1 LRHPDFNRLACDEGV
16 ARIQLAVDP
25 DNHVIP
31 LTAIDE
37 VGVLVDFDENLV
49 VAITGVDAVLSVIR
63 R

>member
-1 LRHPDFNRLACDEGV
+1 MTTSS
-16 ARIQLAVDP
+16 
-25 DNHVIP
+25 P

-49 VAITGVDAVLSVIR
+49 VAITGVDAVLPVIR